1 MDPALIAALAAAG
14 GLVLGFAAGAL
25 AFRRKRSG
33 ETAKPPNPPEGDL
46 VDGHRPPD
54 WRALSCQFL
63 GLVRQAV
70 GAEGAV
76 CLVPGGEGWR
86 VSATNPG
93 LKAAESVPRRD
104 GLAVLAFEGEQ
115 EVAAESVHPQV
126 LGYLPGR
133 TDPVAWALAPV
144 VHRGKAR
151 ALLSFHRAAGKPFR
165 PEEVALMARAARTFD
180 AWEGFAAHFHA
191 LSARSDE
198 GERLARGLE
207 QIVRQKEPDAMAGFV
222 LDHLF
227 DLLPALYAFT
237 VIRSP
242 RFQYAYIETKKF
254 EAPETFRYM
263 DRQTWAYWVL
273 MKGGEPLYLE
283 GAASRDTAM
292 PILFRGEPFPPGAVA
307 YLHPLS
313 SGDEQFGI
321 IGVVGRESQP
331 FPEVGRK
338 AAGRFIEQV
347 AALLHLAL
355 LQKHHE
361 KFATLDGL
369 TGLYN
374 RRHFDAELPKELSRS
389 QREGKPLSL
398 LMVDLDHFKK
408 INDSYGHPAGDLVL
422 KETAHRMQAEL
433 RDIDLLCRYGGE
445 EFVIILPGCPP
456 GEAVAVAERIRR
468 SVESLPWGGASVLPS
483 PVTVSVG
490 VASFPRPFGSL
501 LTLLKGADEALYQAK
516 NRGRNRVAAS
526 GG

>member
-1 MDPALIAALAAAG
+1 MAPALIAVLAGAV
-14 GLVLGFAAGAL
+14 GLLLGFVGGAAVFL
-25 AFRRKRSG
+25 RKRSR
-33 ETAKPPNPPEGDL
+33 EVAVPPCPPEGAL

-63 GLVRQAV
+63 GLVRQAT

-76 CLVPGGEGWR
+76 CLVPDREGWR

-93 LKAAESVPRRD
+93 LKTSEVVARRE
-104 GLAVLAFEGEQ
+104 GLAVLALDGER
-115 EVAAESVHPQV
+115 EVTADSVHPQV
-126 LGYLPGR
+126 VGYLPGR
-133 TDPVAWALAPV
+133 TDAVSWAMAPV
-144 VHRGKAR
+144 IHRGKAR
-151 ALLSFHRAAGKPFR
+151 ALLSLHRTAGQPFL
-165 PEEVALMARAARTFD
+165 PEEVGLLVRATRIYD
-180 AWEGFAAHFHA
+180 SWEGFAAHFHA
-191 LSARSDE
+191 LSSRSDE

-207 QIVRQKEPDAMAGFV
+207 QMVRQKEPDAMAGCV

-254 EAPETFRYM
+254 EVPESFRYM

-292 PILFRGEPFPPGAVA
+292 PVLFRGEPFPPGAVS

-321 IGVVGRESQP
+321 IGVVGREATP
-331 FPEVGRK
+331 FTEVGRR

-361 KFATLDGL
+361 RFATLDGL

-408 INDSYGHPAGDLVL
+408 INDTYGHPAGDLVL
-422 KETAHRMQAEL
+422 KEAAHRMQAEL

-445 EFVIILPGCPP
+445 EFTVILPGCPP

-468 SVESLPWGGASVLPS
+468 SVECLPWGGASVLPA

-501 LTLLKGADEALYQAK
+501 LTLLKGADDALYQAK
-516 NRGRNRVAAS
+516 DRGRNRVAAS